1 MQTNAAETTTGM
13 KRARAEEAATGS
25 SSKMPKVE
33 GGCDGAFSK
42 QQSLMKDWTTFYA
55 NHLPNWINN
64 VMDACNCK
72 DTPEA
77 FWEFVDVIEEEIDNC
92 YESCGQTFVCEK
104 VLEPEDV
111 MGRLLTGA
119 FDEAMKEAEKYT
131 ESDDEEDDKL
141 VTFTV
146 SSGDIEWTAQWD
158 AEDEKFHVQM
168 QDNKFNDSREF
179 NVYPQHDGK
188 PGLLAH
194 RFYLGL
200 TKEER
205 LECERLEKVFDEQNG
220 TAVAGGD

>member
-13 KRARAEEAATGS
+13 KRARAEEAGAGS

-33 GGCDGAFSK
+33 GECDGPFSK
-42 QQSLMKDWTTFYA
+42 QESLMKDWTTFYA
-55 NHLPNWINN
+55 DHLPNWINN
-64 VMDACNCK
+64 VMDACDYD
-72 DTPEA
+72 DTPDA
-77 FWEFVDVIEEEIDNC
+77 FRTFLDVVEEGLDNPN
-92 YESCGQTFVCEK
+92 ESGGLTFVCETC
-104 VLEPEDV
+104 LNPTDV

-119 FDEAMKEAEKYT
+119 YDEAVKAAKEGE
-131 ESDDEEDDKL
+131 EGDSEEDEL

-146 SSGDIEWTAQWD
+146 SSEDIEWTAQWD
-158 AEDEKFHVQM
+158 AEDERFQVQM
-168 QDNKFNDSREF
+168 QDNKCDDYREF
-179 NVYPQHDGK
+179 NVYPQHNGK

-220 TAVAGGD
+220 TAVAGED